1 MHELSPFVA
10 VTDSSVNEEM
20 VCSTSNDCDNGGTC
34 HDNVCHCT
42 GKYSGFH
49 CERGQ
54 SVILLQW
61 RNTECKIIWLLRQYC
76 FNCPTY
82 GYRIRNC
89 IDSTWRC
96 VSALST
102 TEVTTK
108 PEWNKVCT
116 SHLYELTL
124 MIRSTIPPFV
134 DMPHESLITDEGFLI
149 SKFVFLICISSCI
162 MSGISMFSFSNENV
176 VRS

>member
-1 MHELSPFVA
+1 MRKWFA
-10 VTDSSVNEEM
+10 QRRMTVTTEGPVM
-20 VCSTSNDCDNGGTC
+20 VTCVTARDNTVGSTAREVSQL
-34 HDNVCHCT
+34 
-42 GKYSGFH
+42 F
-49 CERGQ
+49 
-54 SVILLQW
+54 LLQW